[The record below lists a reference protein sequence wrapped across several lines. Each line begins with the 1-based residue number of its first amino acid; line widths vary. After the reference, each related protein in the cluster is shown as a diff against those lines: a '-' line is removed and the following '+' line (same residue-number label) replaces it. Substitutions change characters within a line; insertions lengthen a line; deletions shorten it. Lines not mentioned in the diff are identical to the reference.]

1 LLFFFGIFLP
11 AITLLVEAVN
21 HMCAE
26 SFFDPLPTVGHVF
39 AIAAVPLANGAALWT
54 LRRGGGARVEAM
66 IFAQA
71 IAVAI
76 AGVYTV
82 MFLPITAMA
91 IEALAFAGLGLL
103 PLSPLLSLIASAR
116 ALAAL
121 RRLHPALTRPARRV
135 VLGGLAAGIGL
146 LIALNVPAALT
157 QNLHGAGGVGRSRG
171 EHLGDPVAAPHR
183 PARPHDESH
192 LPARKILRPAERAVR
207 RADAAPAGP
216 GARDL
221 LSRHRPADR
230 RRPGPARRA
239 LAVARAPA
247 VTAGCRDHRV
257 AQPSVPIVDRQP
269 THIDPPF
276 PVTMTAPEKRV
287 ALDNT
292 VEVETPEHVHFRY
305 RVADRCAACA
315 PTCWTCSSGASSCWS
330 CRSSCWS
337 R

>member
-1 LLFFFGIFLP
+1 MLFFFGIFLP

-39 AIAAVPLANGAALWT
+39 AIAAVPFANGAALWT

-157 QNLHGAGGVGRSRG
+157 RIFMARAASADPEVSTSAILWLRHIDQPDLMMRATFLHEKSFDLLNAPFDVLTPLPQDQAREIYFRVTGRPIDDDLAQRGGHWRWR
-171 EHLGDPVAAPHR
+171 
-183 PARPHDESH
+183 ARP
-192 LPARKILRPAERAVR
+192 L
-207 RADAAPAGP
+207 
-216 GARDL
+216 
-221 LSRHRPADR
+221 
-230 RRPGPARRA
+230 
-239 LAVARAPA
+239 
-247 VTAGCRDHRV
+247 
-257 AQPSVPIVDRQP
+257 
-269 THIDPPF
+269 
-276 PVTMTAPEKRV
+276 
-287 ALDNT
+287 
-292 VEVETPEHVHFRY
+292 
-305 RVADRCAACA
+305 
-315 PTCWTCSSGASSCWS
+315 
-330 CRSSCWS
+330 
-337 R
+337 

>member
-1 LLFFFGIFLP
+1 MQTSLTPWQPTPPVPPRDQNGNPQRVPKPSRAVARRAELAGSTRDTPTPSVLSKALLFFFGIFLP

-135 VLGGLAAGIGL
+135 VLGGLAGGL
-146 LIALNVPAALT
+146 V
-157 QNLHGAGGVGRSRG
+157 H
-171 EHLGDPVAAPHR
+171 
-183 PARPHDESH
+183 
-192 LPARKILRPAERAVR
+192 
-207 RADAAPAGP
+207 AD
-216 GARDL
+216 
-221 LSRHRPADR
+221 
-230 RRPGPARRA
+230 
-239 LAVARAPA
+239 
-247 VTAGCRDHRV
+247 
-257 AQPSVPIVDRQP
+257 
-269 THIDPPF
+269 
-276 PVTMTAPEKRV
+276 
-287 ALDNT
+287 
-292 VEVETPEHVHFRY
+292 
-305 RVADRCAACA
+305 
-315 PTCWTCSSGASSCWS
+315 
-330 CRSSCWS
+330 
-337 R
+337 